1 MMGVL
6 YASATTCRGTAPVPT
21 VSPTLA
27 LLDHPAAAHKVLRGQ
42 VDDLFEAF
50 ASVSDPRKPQGV
62 RFPLPV
68 VLSLALLAVTC
79 GAVGFD
85 EIAEIAADLDPDL
98 RAGFGLVRSAPSAAT
113 FRRVL
118 NGTDPHALDEALC
131 RWADPTTTADPD
143 PPHTP
148 APVVIR
154 RVVSADG
161 KTMRAA
167 RRPGPD
173 GQAVQDQV
181 VEVLDQATG
190 VVLACEQVTGQDEIA
205 TLRRVV
211 SRLVDRWGSLAG
223 AVLVADSK
231 HTQHDLVR
239 AVNDADGWW
248 VLPVKKNQ
256 PGIHTRVTGLPW
268 PQVAAADID
277 RDRGHGRRE
286 TRTVRVLQRPGHL
299 DLGLADATQVI
310 KIGRHV
316 LRKKTVTAEPSWTR
330 EFAYLLTNLPA
341 HLADPAALGEIV
353 RSHWRIE
360 NRLHWV
366 RDTAYDED
374 RHTARTGNG
383 PVVLAC
389 LRNTAISR
397 HRLTGADNIRKRLRA
412 CARDA
417 HRALDALTVGKPQD
431 QL

>member
-1 MMGVL
+1 M
-6 YASATTCRGTAPVPT
+6 PT

-27 LLDHPAAAHKVLRGQ
+27 LFDHPVAAHKVLHGQ
-42 VDDLFEAF
+42 VDDLLEAF

-62 RFPLPV
+62 RFALPV

-85 EIAEIAADLDPDL
+85 EIAEVAADLDPDL
-98 RAGFGLVRSAPSAAT
+98 KAGFGLVRSAPSAAT

-131 RWADPTTTADPD
+131 RWADPTTTIEPD
-143 PPHTP
+143 LSPTPTPTPAPAPAP
-148 APVVIR
+148 APVVIK

-190 VVLACEQVTGQDEIA
+190 VVLACEQVTAQDEIA
-205 TLRRVV
+205 ALRRAV
-211 SRLVDRWGSLAG
+211 SRLADRWGSLAG
-223 AVLVADSK
+223 IVLIADSK
-231 HTQHDLVR
+231 HTQHETVG

-256 PGIHTRVTGLPW
+256 PGIHTRVKGLPW
-268 PQVAAADID
+268 SQVAAADID
-277 RDRGHGRRE
+277 RGRGHGRHE
-286 TRTVRVLQRPGHL
+286 TRTVRVLQHPGHI
-299 DLGLADATQVI
+299 DLGLAGATQAI
-310 KIGRHV
+310 KIGRYV
-316 LRKKTVTAEPSWTR
+316 LRKKTVTAEPAWTR
-330 EFAYLLTNLPA
+330 EVAYLLTNLPA
-341 HLADPAALGEIV
+341 HLAGPALLGEIV

-366 RDTAYDED
+366 RDIAFDED

-417 HRALDALTVGKPQD
+417 RRALDALTSSKPQD

>member
-1 MMGVL
+1 M
-6 YASATTCRGTAPVPT
+6 SP

-27 LLDHPAAAHKVLRGQ
+27 LLDHPAATPQVLRGQ
-42 VDDLFEAF
+42 VDGLLEAF
-50 ASVSDPRKPQGV
+50 TCVPDPRRPRGV
-62 RFPLPV
+62 RFTLPV
-68 VLSLALLAVTC
+68 VLGLALLAVTC

-85 EIAEIAADLDPDL
+85 EIAEVAADLDPEL
-98 RAGFGLVRSAPSAAT
+98 TAAFGLVRSAPSAAT

-118 NGTDPHALDEALC
+118 NSTDPLALDEALC
-131 RWADPTTTADPD
+131 RWAAPTTADPD
-143 PPHTP
+143 TAPAPATTP
-148 APVVIR
+148 AAIR

-173 GQAVQDQV
+173 GRIVQDQV
-181 VEVLDQATG
+181 VQVLDQATG
-190 VVLACEQVTGQDEIA
+190 VVLACEQVTGQDETA
-205 TLRRVV
+205 AVRRVV
-211 SRLVDRWGSLAG
+211 SRLADRWGSLAG
-223 AVLVADSK
+223 TVLVADSQ

-239 AVNDADGWW
+239 LVNDAGGWW
-248 VLPVKKNQ
+248 VLPVKGNQ
-256 PGIHTRVTGLPW
+256 PGVQAQVKGLPW
-268 PQVAAADID
+268 AQVAPADID
-277 RDRGHGRRE
+277 RGRGHGRRE
-286 TRTVRVLQRPGHL
+286 TRTVRILQFPGHL
-299 DLGLADATQVI
+299 DPGLVGATQAV

-316 LRKKTVTAEPSWTR
+316 LRKKTVTAPPAWTR
-330 EFAYLLTNLPA
+330 EVAYLLTNLPA
-341 HLADPAALGEIV
+341 HLAGPAVLGDMV

-366 RDTAYDED
+366 RDTAYGED

-412 CARDA
+412 CARNA
-417 HRALDALTVGKPQD
+417 HRALNALTVGKPQD

>member
-1 MMGVL
+1 M
-6 YASATTCRGTAPVPT
+6 ST

-42 VDDLFEAF
+42 VDDLLQTF
-50 ASVSDPRKPQGV
+50 ACVSDPRKPQGV
-62 RFPLPV
+62 RFALPI
-68 VLSLALLAVTC
+68 VLSLALLAVAC

-85 EIAEIAADLDPDL
+85 EIAEVAADLDPDL

-118 NGTDPHALDEALC
+118 NGTDPHALGEALC
-131 RWADPTTTADPD
+131 RWADPSTTVDPD
-143 PPHTP
+143 PPP
-148 APVVIR
+148 MPVPVVIR
-154 RVVSADG
+154 GVLSADG

-167 RRPGPD
+167 RRPGLD
-173 GQAVQDQV
+173 GRAVQEQV
-181 VEVLDQATG
+181 VEVLDQATT

-205 TLRRVV
+205 ALGRVV

-223 AVLVADSK
+223 TVLVADSK
-231 HTQHDLVR
+231 HTQNDLVR

-268 PQVAAADID
+268 SQVVAADVD
-277 RDRGHGRRE
+277 RGRGHGRRE
-286 TRTVRVLQRPGHL
+286 TRTVRVLQRPAHL
-299 DLGLADATQVI
+299 DLGLAGATQVI
-310 KIGRHV
+310 KIGRYV
-316 LRKKTVTAEPSWTR
+316 LRKKTVTAEPAWTR
-330 EFAYLLTNLPA
+330 QVAYVLTNLPA
-341 HLADPAALGEIV
+341 HLAGPAVLGEMV
-353 RSHWRIE
+353 RSHWHIE
-360 NRLHWV
+360 NQLHWV

-417 HRALDALTVGKPQD
+417 RRALDALTISKPQD